1 VLVAGIQ
8 AHRLSEQVASGFRLA
23 DLEQRVSQVLSDGG
37 AAGRKANGLLEGGDR
52 GGVILEA
59 QRLVGFFE
67 GTVRWIRGLGGGDGG
82 EEE

>member
-8 AHRLSEQVASGFRLA
+8 PHRLSELIASGFRLA
-23 DLEQRVSQVLSDGG
+23 DLQQRVSQVLSDGG
-37 AAGRKANGLLEGGDR
+37 AAGCKANRLLEGGDR

-59 QRLVGFFE
+59 QRLVRFFE
-67 GTVRWIRGLGGGDGG
+67 WTVRWIRGLGGGDGG